1 MPNIITLAFI
11 GDAVYEL
18 NIRKKL
24 LYLEKVKIIQ
34 KETLKY
40 VSAKSQRTHLEYL
53 VDNNLL
59 TSEEIDIYK
68 RGRNAHGGKSKSTDI
83 ITYRIATG
91 LECIFGYLYL
101 NNNIKRIEE
110 LINIIMEE
118 K

>member
-1 MPNIITLAFI
+1 MPNMITLAYI

-18 NIRKKL
+18 NIRKRL
-24 LYLEKVKIIQ
+24 LYLEKVNVIQ
-34 KETLKY
+34 KESLKY
-40 VSAKSQRTHLEYL
+40 VSAKSQRLHLERL
-53 VDNNLL
+53 VSLDLL
-59 TSEEIDIYK
+59 SNEEKDIYK

-101 NNNIKRIEE
+101 NNNLDRINK
-110 LINIIMEE
+110 LIDIIMEV